1 MSLMPATDEFRTGF
15 DTPAIDMSHASMALD
30 ETYWGYIIRDMRRS
44 DSMLVAMQ
52 LAAGAMAA
60 AFAVA
65 TIGLWAMPSM
75 AFTGA
80 AIMSKAILS
89 AFFLGMAGVL
99 AWYATRGCRSELQV
113 DLRLGEVREVVRNR
127 AGRATLIGRY
137 GFDSIGGAFLDNAK
151 SAKGT
156 ATLKIRYRNTTRTI
170 EVARGPLARIE
181 ALRDRLGRD
190 LLADPMN
197 ARKREPLPEP
207 KFAF

>member
-1 MSLMPATDEFRTGF
+1 MSLMPATEEFRNGF

-30 ETYWGYIIRDMRRS
+30 ETYWGYIIRDMRRG
-44 DSMLVAMQ
+44 DAMLLAMQ
-52 LAAGAMAA
+52 MAAGAMAA

-65 TIGLWAMPSM
+65 TAGLWAMPSM

-80 AIMSKAILS
+80 ALVSKAILS

-99 AWYATRGCRSELQV
+99 AWYATRGSRSELQV

-127 AGRATLIGRY
+127 AGRATLVGRY
-137 GFDSIGGAFLDNAK
+137 GFDAIGGAFLDGSKAGKGNA
-151 SAKGT
+151 A
-156 ATLKIRYRNTTRTI
+156 LKIRYRNTTQSI

-190 LLADPMN
+190 LLSDPIN
-197 ARKREPLPEP
+197 KRKREPLPEP